1 VERPEGL
8 TSGAPNRPTTLT
20 DYWAIVRRR
29 AWAVALPLIF
39 APAAA
44 VLFSSMQSP
53 LYSASSSV
61 LINRENIVNLV
72 TGTSPGFDDP
82 ERIMQ
87 TQANLARS
95 PELIG
100 RVVQASGVPQI
111 TVGALLG
118 ESSVSARANA
128 DVLDFAVK
136 NANPSAAKRLATAYA
151 IQYTKFRI
159 ERDTAALSQAL
170 DRVRL
175 RVSNLRAKGIDPG
188 SSQFTPLLNLQSQI
202 ETAMTLQT
210 SNTSVLQQA
219 DSATK
224 VRPRTR
230 RNGILG
236 IFLGGVLGLGLAFL
250 AEALDKRVRSQREID
265 AAVALPLLGRI
276 PKPNR
281 RLQKADEIVMLTEP
295 RSIAAEPIRK
305 LRTNLEFVNLD
316 RNIRTILFTSSVQR
330 EGKSTTVANL
340 AVALARAGRRVAL
353 VDLDLRRP
361 YLNRFFRLPPSPGIT
376 DVALGRWELSAA
388 LSQVPI
394 PAAEAEGVRGNPR
407 SASVRSS
414 PTNGNRRLDA
424 FLALLPA
431 GRMPPDAGEFVG
443 TPAVGQIIHSLSEQF
458 DYVLIDA
465 PPLLAVGDAMTLS
478 ASVDAMIVLVRLNV
492 AHRGMLHE
500 LARLLDACPAEK
512 LGYVL
517 AGAELGESYGYGY
530 DYEYERR
537 EAEPVRRQPVS

>member
-1 VERPEGL
+1 MERPVGP
-8 TSGAPNRPTTLT
+8 TSVAPIRPTTLT

-29 AWAVALPLIF
+29 AWTVVLPIVLL
-39 APAAA
+39 PAAA

-53 LYSASSSV
+53 LYSASASV

-72 TGTSPGFDDP
+72 TGTTPGFDDP

-95 PELIG
+95 PELIA
-100 RVVQASGVPQI
+100 RVVQTSGVPQI
-111 TVGALLG
+111 TVGALLA
-118 ESSVSARANA
+118 ESSVSARPNA
-128 DVLDFAVK
+128 DVLDFDVK
-136 NANPSAAKRLATAYA
+136 DESSSAAKKLATAYA
-151 IQYTKFRI
+151 TEYTKFRI
-159 ERDTAALSQAL
+159 EKDTAALNQAL
-170 DRVRL
+170 ERVRL
-175 RVSNLRAKGIDPG
+175 RMNQLRAKGVDAASP
-188 SSQFTPLLNLQSQI
+188 QFTPLVSLQSQI
-202 ETAMTLQT
+202 ETATTLQT

-224 VRPRTR
+224 VRPRTK

-236 IFLGGVLGLGLAFL
+236 IFLGAVLGLALAFL
-250 AEALDKRVRSQREID
+250 AEALDKRVRSQREVD
-265 AAVALPLLGRI
+265 AVVALPLLGRI

-281 RLQKADEIVMLTEP
+281 RLQKADQIVMLTEP
-295 RSIAAEPIRK
+295 RSIAAEPVRK
-305 LRTNLEFVNLD
+305 LRTNLEFLNLD
-316 RNIRTILFTSSVQR
+316 RNRRTILFTSSIQR

-376 DVALGRWELSAA
+376 DVALGRYELSAA

-394 PAAEAEGVRGNPR
+394 PAPGAQGGRGDLRGGPVP
-407 SASVRSS
+407 ST

-424 FLALLPA
+424 FLTLLPA

-443 TPAVGQIIHSLSEQF
+443 TPRVAQIIQTLREQF

-478 ASVDAMIVLVRLNV
+478 ATVDAMIVLVRLNA

-530 DYEYERR
+530 DYEYETR
-537 EAEPVRRQPVS
+537 EPEPGRQPVS

>member
-1 VERPEGL
+1 MGP
-8 TSGAPNRPTTLT
+8 TSVAPIRPTTLT

-29 AWAVALPLIF
+29 AWTVVLPIVL

-44 VLFSSMQSP
+44 VLFSSMQTP
-53 LYSASSSV
+53 LYSASASV

-72 TGTSPGFDDP
+72 TGTTPGFDDP

-95 PELIG
+95 PELID
-100 RVVQASGVPQI
+100 RVLQTSGIPQI
-111 TVGALLG
+111 TVGALLA
-118 ESSVSARANA
+118 ESSVSARPNA
-128 DVLDFAVK
+128 DVLDFDVK
-136 NANPSAAKRLATAYA
+136 DTSSSAAKRLATAYA
-151 IQYTKFRI
+151 NAYTKFRI
-159 ERDTAALSQAL
+159 EKDTAALNQAL
-170 DRVRL
+170 ERVRL
-175 RVSNLRAKGIDPG
+175 RMSELRAKGVDAASP
-188 SSQFTPLLNLQSQI
+188 QFTPLVTLQSQI
-202 ETAMTLQT
+202 ETATTLQT

-224 VRPRTR
+224 VRPRTK

-236 IFLGGVLGLGLAFL
+236 IFLGGVLGLALAFL
-250 AEALDKRVRSQREID
+250 AEALDKRVRSQREVD
-265 AAVALPLLGRI
+265 AVLALPLLGRI

-281 RLQKADEIVMLTEP
+281 GLQKADQIVMLTEP
-295 RSIAAEPIRK
+295 RSIAAEPVRK
-305 LRTNLEFVNLD
+305 LRTNLEFLNLD
-316 RNIRTILFTSSVQR
+316 RNLRTILFTSSIQR

-376 DVALGRWELSAA
+376 DVALGRYELSAA

-394 PAAEAEGVRGNPR
+394 PATEVQEGRGGLRGVP
-407 SASVRSS
+407 VRSS
-414 PTNGNRRLDA
+414 PANGNRRLDA
-424 FLALLPA
+424 FLTLLPA

-443 TPAVGQIIHSLSEQF
+443 TPRVAQIIQTLSEQF

-478 ASVDAMIVLVRLNV
+478 ATVDAMIVLVRLNA

-530 DYEYERR
+530 DYEYETR
-537 EAEPVRRQPVS
+537 EPEPGRRQPVS

>member
-1 VERPEGL
+1 MERPVGP
-8 TSGAPNRPTTLT
+8 TSVAPIRPTTLT

-29 AWAVALPLIF
+29 AWTVVLPIVL

-44 VLFSSMQSP
+44 VLFSSMQTP
-53 LYSASSSV
+53 LYSASASV

-72 TGTSPGFDDP
+72 TGTTPGFDDP

-95 PELIG
+95 PELIA
-100 RVVQASGVPQI
+100 RVLQTSGVPQI
-111 TVGALLG
+111 SVGALLA
-118 ESSVSARANA
+118 ESSVSARPNA
-128 DVLDFAVK
+128 DVLDFDVK
-136 NANPSAAKRLATAYA
+136 DTSSSAAKRLATAYA
-151 IQYTKFRI
+151 NAYTKFRI
-159 ERDTAALSQAL
+159 EKDTAALNQAL
-170 DRVRL
+170 ERVRL
-175 RVSNLRAKGIDPG
+175 RMSELRAKGIDAASP
-188 SSQFTPLLNLQSQI
+188 QFTPLVTLQSQI
-202 ETAMTLQT
+202 ETATTLQT

-224 VRPRTR
+224 VRPRTK

-236 IFLGGVLGLGLAFL
+236 IFLGGVLGLALAFL
-250 AEALDKRVRSQREID
+250 AEALDKRVRSQREVD
-265 AAVALPLLGRI
+265 AVLALPLLGRI

-281 RLQKADEIVMLTEP
+281 GLQKADQIVMLTEP
-295 RSIAAEPIRK
+295 RSIAAEPVRK
-305 LRTNLEFVNLD
+305 LRTNLEFLNLD
-316 RNIRTILFTSSVQR
+316 RNLRTILFTSSIQR

-376 DVALGRWELSAA
+376 DVALGRYELSAA

-394 PAAEAEGVRGNPR
+394 PAPEVQEGRGGLRGVP
-407 SASVRSS
+407 VRSS

-424 FLALLPA
+424 FLTLLPA

-443 TPAVGQIIHSLSEQF
+443 TPRVAQIIQTLSEQF

-478 ASVDAMIVLVRLNV
+478 ATVDAMIVLVRLNA

-500 LARLLDACPAEK
+500 LARLLEACPAEK

-530 DYEYERR
+530 DYEYETR
-537 EAEPVRRQPVS
+537 EPEPGRRQPVS

>member
-1 VERPEGL
+1 MERPVGP
-8 TSGAPNRPTTLT
+8 TSVAPIRPTTLT

-29 AWAVALPLIF
+29 AWTVVLPIVLL
-39 APAAA
+39 PAAA
-44 VLFSSMQSP
+44 VLFSSMQTP
-53 LYSASSSV
+53 LYSASASV

-72 TGTSPGFDDP
+72 TGTTPGFDDP

-95 PELIG
+95 PELIA
-100 RVVQASGVPQI
+100 RVVQTSGVPQI
-111 TVGALLG
+111 SVGALLA
-118 ESSVSARANA
+118 ESSVSARPNA
-128 DVLDFAVK
+128 DVLDFDVK
-136 NANPSAAKRLATAYA
+136 DESSSAAKKLATAYA
-151 IQYTKFRI
+151 TEYTKFRI
-159 ERDTAALSQAL
+159 EKDTAALNQAL
-170 DRVRL
+170 ERVRL
-175 RVSNLRAKGIDPG
+175 RMNQLRAKGVDAASP
-188 SSQFTPLLNLQSQI
+188 QFTPLVSLQSQI
-202 ETAMTLQT
+202 ETATTLQT

-224 VRPRTR
+224 VRPRTK

-236 IFLGGVLGLGLAFL
+236 IFLGAVLGLALAFL
-250 AEALDKRVRSQREID
+250 AEALDKRVRSQREVD
-265 AAVALPLLGRI
+265 AVVALPLLGRI

-281 RLQKADEIVMLTEP
+281 RLQKADQIVMLTEP
-295 RSIAAEPIRK
+295 RSIAAEPVRK
-305 LRTNLEFVNLD
+305 LRTNLEFLNLD
-316 RNIRTILFTSSVQR
+316 RNLRTILFTSSIQR

-361 YLNRFFRLPPSPGIT
+361 YLNRFFRLPASPGIT
-376 DVALGRWELSAA
+376 DVALGRYELSAA
-388 LSQVPI
+388 LSRVPI
-394 PAAEAEGVRGNPR
+394 PAPEAQGGRGDLRGGP
-407 SASVRSS
+407 VRST
-414 PTNGNRRLDA
+414 PTNGNRRMDA
-424 FLALLPA
+424 FLTLLPA

-443 TPAVGQIIHSLSEQF
+443 TPRVAQIIQTLSEQF

-478 ASVDAMIVLVRLNV
+478 ATVDAMIVLVRLNA

-530 DYEYERR
+530 DYEYETR
-537 EAEPVRRQPVS
+537 EPEPGRQPVS

>member
-1 VERPEGL
+1 
-8 TSGAPNRPTTLT
+8 LT

-29 AWAVALPLIF
+29 AWTVVLPIVL
-39 APAAA
+39 APATA
-44 VLFSSMQSP
+44 VLFSSMQTP
-53 LYSASSSV
+53 LYSASASV

-72 TGTSPGFDDP
+72 TGTTPGFDDP

-95 PELIG
+95 PELIE
-100 RVVQASGVPQI
+100 RVLQTSGVPQI
-111 TVGALLG
+111 TVGALLA
-118 ESSVSARANA
+118 ESSVSARPNA
-128 DVLDFAVK
+128 DVLDFDVK
-136 NANPSAAKRLATAYA
+136 DESSSAAKRLATAYA
-151 IQYTKFRI
+151 NAYTKFRI
-159 ERDTAALSQAL
+159 EKDTAALNQAL
-170 DRVRL
+170 ERVRL
-175 RVSNLRAKGIDPG
+175 RMSELRAKGVDAASP
-188 SSQFTPLLNLQSQI
+188 QFTPLVTLQSQI
-202 ETAMTLQT
+202 ETATTLQT
-210 SNTSVLQQA
+210 SNTSVLQEA

-224 VRPRTR
+224 VRPRTK

-236 IFLGGVLGLGLAFL
+236 IFLGGVLGLALAFL
-250 AEALDKRVRSQREID
+250 AEAIDKRVRSQREVD
-265 AAVALPLLGRI
+265 AVLALPLLGRI

-281 RLQKADEIVMLTEP
+281 RLQKADQIVMLTEP
-295 RSIAAEPIRK
+295 RSIAAEPVRK
-305 LRTNLEFVNLD
+305 LRTNLEFLNLD
-316 RNIRTILFTSSVQR
+316 RNLRTILFTSSIQR

-376 DVALGRWELSAA
+376 DVALGRYELSAA

-394 PAAEAEGVRGNPR
+394 PAPEAQEGRGSLRGVP
-407 SASVRSS
+407 VQPS

-424 FLALLPA
+424 FLTLLPA

-443 TPAVGQIIHSLSEQF
+443 TPRVAQIIQTLSEQF

-478 ASVDAMIVLVRLNV
+478 ATVDAMIVLVRLNAV
-492 AHRGMLHE
+492 HRGMLHE

-530 DYEYERR
+530 DYEYESR
-537 EAEPVRRQPVS
+537 EPEPGPRQPVS